1 MLIFRDK
8 CSTEASFS
16 SVSHHRDSLAMPRHY
31 QKPNYPRSMVPA
43 ATFSAA
49 GNDGIIQRAHSDLG
63 QRNNRSNSPIHNKRP
78 FSGVT
83 PVKDSVR
90 RLLGLS
96 KGSTEPVITSLDASP
111 SVSPTSP
118 GRPGNLSPKAGYT
131 AGTGAGASGFG
142 VEIESPVKDLSGSG
156 SSKKEVGATLLSLPS
171 KLWSSVSALGSSL
184 KMNRSVKVIPTNES
198 CRSTLDDPTG
208 STSNKSE
215 VSSLASSNV
224 TPLPSQRTNVHN
236 TLPTVVEPQ

>member
-1 MLIFRDK
+1 MFSRDK

-63 QRNNRSNSPIHNKRP
+63 QRNNRSNSPIRNKRP

-96 KGSTEPVITSLDASP
+96 KGATEPVITNLDASP
-111 SVSPTSP
+111 CVSPTSP
-118 GRPGNLSPKAGYT
+118 GRSGNLSPKAGYT
-131 AGTGAGASGFG
+131 TGAAGFG
-142 VEIESPVKDLSGSG
+142 SETESPIKDASSGG
-156 SSKKEVGATLLSLPS
+156 SSKKEVGVTLLSLPS

-198 CRSTLDDPTG
+198 CRSSLDDPTG